1 MRRGFTLLEV
11 IFVIVILGVMSKFGV
26 ELLYKMYENYIY
38 SNTYNRL
45 AGQSELALKQI
56 ANRLQYRI
64 KDMTIARLSSSSTD
78 VITIGDASNSDLAN
92 ATVLEWVGIDSD
104 GWRDTGTPLWSGFID
119 LRNAATT
126 ATSLVS
132 PGSSATAG
140 SGALFFIGSNV
151 DIGTNADWNNA
162 MIPVTVGTDVVTPT
176 ASLLGQDVYEFYQFS
191 KSAYA
196 VELVNKQLI
205 LYSGYQPWNGGS
217 MTNGQVLME
226 DVTTFQFR
234 SLGDSLMIQVC
245 VSDND
250 VSGLGEYSI
259 CKEKVVF

>member
-45 AGQSELALKQI
+45 SGQSELALKQI

-78 VITIGDASNSDLAN
+78 VITVGDAHNGNLAN
-92 ATVLEWVGIDSD
+92 ATVLEWIGIDSD
-104 GWRDTGTPLWSGFID
+104 GWRSTGTPLWSGFVD
-119 LRNAATT
+119 LRAPATT
-126 ATSLVS
+126 NVSLVS
-132 PGSSATAG
+132 PGSIGAG
-140 SGALFFIGSNV
+140 NGAVFFIGSNV
-151 DIGTNADWNNA
+151 DIASNADWNAA
-162 MIPVTVGTDVVTPT
+162 MIPVNIGAGVVTGNF
-176 ASLLGQDVYEFYQFS
+176 AGQDIYEFYQFS

-196 VELVNKQLI
+196 VELKDTNLT

-217 MTNGQVLME
+217 MSNGQVLME

-245 VSDND
+245 VSDDN